1 MTVNRNQLRVVVRDG
16 NEDINDIPA
25 GGYPLTDLGN
35 GERYTALHG
44 TDVRYIGNW
53 DRYYVWDGV
62 CWRHDTSGEVLRRA
76 KLTARSIRDEATTIR
91 ESGEDDRAT
100 ETLKHALRSESGSR
114 IREMVN
120 CARVES
126 AIAST
131 PDMFDSDPLLL
142 TCPNGTVDLRTG
154 ELRACQRGDLIT
166 KCTSTPYEP
175 GATADRW
182 LACVE
187 RWMGGN
193 ERLIAF
199 LQRALGAS
207 ITGLTGDRVLY
218 FCFGPGAN
226 GKSVLIDTIQDIA
239 DDYAKSV
246 RPEALMVKQG
256 NDIPNEIAALVG
268 ARFVATTEI
277 EEGSRLAE
285 SLVKQLTGGDRI
297 SARFLRAEFFEFR
310 PVMKIWMAGNHKPNV
325 RGTDQAIWDRILT
338 IPFTTVIPPE
348 ERDPRLRDKLRDEW
362 PGILAW
368 IVQGCLIWLRDGL
381 NPPDDVRAATD
392 EYRREMDAL
401 GQFLEDC
408 CESDPQFVVSA
419 GKLYER
425 YAQWASDAGEKRA
438 WTKTMLGRKLH
449 ERGYIDTRV
458 MTTRFWEG
466 LDLKTGGSE

>member
-16 NEDINDIPA
+16 NEDIDAVPA

-35 GERYTALHG
+35 GERYSALHG
-44 TDVRYIGNW
+44 ADVRYIGNW

-62 CWRHDTSGEVLRRA
+62 YWHHDTTGEVLRRA

-120 CARVES
+120 CARVER

-131 PDMFDSDPLLL
+131 PDVFDTHPLLL

-154 ELRACQRGDLIT
+154 ELGACRRDDLIT
-166 KCTSTPYEP
+166 KCTSTPYDV
-175 GATADRW
+175 TASADLW
-182 LACVE
+182 LSCVE

-239 DDYAKSV
+239 GDYAKSV
-246 RPEALMVKQG
+246 RPEALMVKQN
-256 NDIPNEIAALVG
+256 NDIPNEVAALVG

-310 PVMKIWMAGNHKPNV
+310 PVMKIWMAGNHKPSV

-338 IPFTTVIPPE
+338 IPFTEVIPPE
-348 ERDPRLRDKLRDEW
+348 ERDPNLRAKLRDEW

-368 IVQGCLIWLRDGL
+368 IVQGCLMWQQEGL

-401 GQFLEDC
+401 GQFLDDC
-408 CESDPQFVVSA
+408 CEIDDRAIVTAKSLF
-419 GKLYER
+419 ER
-425 YAQWASDAGEKRA
+425 WKAWQIEMGEKEMSQKR
-438 WTKTMLGRKLH
+438 LGMKLA
-449 ERGYIDTRV
+449 ERGFISDRSDKTRI
-458 MTTRFWEG
+458 WQG
-466 LDLKTGGSE
+466 LDLKSGGSQ